1 MAEAHVYLQPGA
13 NVEATD
19 TFASWVETTNMLVYD
34 MGTKVVTTAPYA
46 QPNTTVGG
54 YTTGNSHIE
63 GRFSANALIASTELR
78 GGTVSGS
85 ANLIVSSNTIFN
97 ESALV
102 QVGANTNLL
111 NIDANNMVISSNVTF
126 DGGATKII
134 VIDVANTTVNTG
146 SFYVKS
152 NTAFSGVTA
161 NVNTTSLNV
170 TANATFSG
178 ANVLIT
184 STNTTIGDAGTDRLT
199 INAVSDFNANVNID
213 GILTQTAN
221 AVFTGANVQIDS
233 ALTTIG
239 NAITDLLV
247 VNSYLNSDLIPNAT
261 TIDLG
266 SDAKPYGNVHT
277 TYVWS
282 DNNIETQGNV
292 VIKGSATRI
301 LKTLS
306 TTTSQQ
312 ALNVVL
318 ENSAAATFTPLVAN
332 TSGIHAGANTTY
344 DLGSATINWRNI
356 YVKDAAVA
364 NSAVISNV
372 LTVNAQ
378 ANTASLMVR
387 DLTATR
393 IPYVGTAGEIVDSA
407 NLTFSGTGV
416 SITGT
421 LAVSSNE
428 TVGGTL
434 GVTGAITVSNTLS
447 VTGASTLA
455 NTLNVA
461 GITTLTANLDL
472 QDNNSILIGT
482 GDDLRIYHDGSN
494 SYITEQGIG
503 GLYIRS
509 TAGNISIQTS
519 SSENAIVATQDGAVA
534 LYFNNSEKI
543 TTTNTGVSLTGIL
556 AVSGNET
563 VGGTLDVTG
572 ATTIANTVAVT
583 GASTFAN
590 TVGITGA
597 STFANTV
604 GITGT
609 ATFSNNAIFADNR
622 AIIMGTSEDLMIYH
636 DGLHSYVSD
645 LGTGNLKLDA
655 SQLDI
660 QTSNS
665 TATETM
671 ATFVRDG
678 AVTLYHDNSVRIATS
693 ATGASVTGALAVSGN
708 ETIGGT
714 LGVTGASTLAG
725 MSATT
730 GTFSST
736 LGVSG
741 TTTAAAINASGLVS
755 VTNTTDATSTTTAAL
770 KTAGGLAVAKKLYI
784 GDQTFASANVTIS
797 GAGNYITTPGANV
810 TNNFQVGGTATI
822 VNLTVTGSTTLNTD
836 SQLSLN
842 NATTAHS
849 TITDDIT
856 LTNATIIGNV
866 VPDANNTYDIGGS
879 TTVWKTLYANNVVAN
894 VAWSSVTDKPDPVV
908 TVTLS
913 GDVAGSGNATLT
925 DLANGT
931 VSIATTIQPNS
942 VALGTDTTGNYVG
955 TLAAGTPSTQSGT
968 SGLTISAA
976 SGEDTAATIAHADT
990 SSVSNISIDNSNGTV
1005 IQDIALGFDTF
1016 GHVTSASAVSV
1027 NLDLRYPQS
1036 AFTNIAVSGQS
1047 TIQADSLTDTLT
1059 FVGSGIAAITTNA
1072 TSDTV
1077 TITATETDT
1086 LQTVT
1091 NRGNTTTNSIT
1102 VNDLNANNVVI
1113 SGNLTVSGTTTYVN
1127 TTNLD
1132 IGDNIITLNADYTGA
1147 TPTENAGIE
1156 IERGTLANTSLL
1168 WNETTDR
1175 WTFTNNGTTYY
1186 NIPIS
1191 TEYDK
1196 YTSWT
1201 IRDGDTTTYTITSGD
1216 TLQIASGTGITS
1228 NFTADDVLTITN
1240 TDTGSSQ
1247 NIFKNIA
1254 VSGQTSVVADS
1265 NNDTLTFAG
1274 SGTVSITTDAGT
1286 DTVTITG
1293 AATNLGYDA
1302 NTTFGTV
1309 TSSTGTNATIPAAN
1323 STVAGLVTT
1332 GNQTITGTKTFS
1344 STITGD
1350 ISGNAAT
1357 AAQVNSTLTRGSYLT
1372 GNNFNGSAATSW
1384 AVDATTTNTASK
1396 VVARDAS
1403 GNFAA
1408 GTITAALSGNAT
1420 TATTLATG
1428 RNINGVSFNGS
1439 QNIEVGDLRHTTGA
1453 LIIDGTAQSVP
1464 VNYLQVRAANT
1475 TQDVLLTTAG
1485 SDANIDLLIQTK
1497 GTGSITL
1504 DTGTSTGVIDLK
1516 PGSSN
1521 LRIWDNTSTHYHEVI
1536 TGDPTANR
1544 TISLPNANVTLVSG
1558 TMVPTTGTGATGSW
1572 GISVTGSSGSTTGNA
1587 ATVTN
1592 GVYTS
1597 GDQTIAGVKTFSSTI
1612 SGSITGNAGT
1622 VTGGVYTSGNQTI
1635 ADTKTFSSTI
1645 TGSITGNAGT
1655 VTGGVYTSGD
1665 QTIAGVKT
1673 FSSNIVAPGISR
1685 TGDFTIDASGDI
1697 ILDAQGNQIYFYD
1710 AGVQRGYL
1718 GVGAADTI
1726 SLYTGAST
1734 LNTTFAG
1741 ANLTCS
1747 GDITSSSD
1755 ARLKENVVTVDSALD
1770 KVSNL
1775 RGVYYNKIGETERKL
1790 GVIAQEV
1797 EAVIPEVV
1805 SSDIDG
1811 MKSVAYANMVGLLIE
1826 AIKELKAEINELKS
1840 NK

>member
-1 MAEAHVYLQPGA
+1 
-13 NVEATD
+13 
-19 TFASWVETTNMLVYD
+19 
-34 MGTKVVTTAPYA
+34 
-46 QPNTTVGG
+46 
-54 YTTGNSHIE
+54 
-63 GRFSANALIASTELR
+63 
-78 GGTVSGS
+78 
-85 ANLIVSSNTIFN
+85 
-97 ESALV
+97 
-102 QVGANTNLL
+102 
-111 NIDANNMVISSNVTF
+111 
-126 DGGATKII
+126 
-134 VIDVANTTVNTG
+134 
-146 SFYVKS
+146 
-152 NTAFSGVTA
+152 
-161 NVNTTSLNV
+161 
-170 TANATFSG
+170 
-178 ANVLIT
+178 
-184 STNTTIGDAGTDRLT
+184 
-199 INAVSDFNANVNID
+199 
-213 GILTQTAN
+213 
-221 AVFTGANVQIDS
+221 
-233 ALTTIG
+233 
-239 NAITDLLV
+239 
-247 VNSYLNSDLIPNAT
+247 
-261 TIDLG
+261 
-266 SDAKPYGNVHT
+266 
-277 TYVWS
+277 
-282 DNNIETQGNV
+282 
-292 VIKGSATRI
+292 
-301 LKTLS
+301 
-306 TTTSQQ
+306 
-312 ALNVVL
+312 
-318 ENSAAATFTPLVAN
+318 
-332 TSGIHAGANTTY
+332 
-344 DLGSATINWRNI
+344 
-356 YVKDAAVA
+356 
-364 NSAVISNV
+364 
-372 LTVNAQ
+372 
-378 ANTASLMVR
+378 MVR

-1293 AATNLGYDA
+1293 AATNLGYTSA
-1302 NTTFGTV
+1302 TTEGTV